1 MFRTHKVSRL
11 SELLEDPVVDLVMR
25 SDGVDRRSV
34 ELLFERVRHRRGWEP
49 ARAEGAQLL
58 PVGC

>member
-1 MFRTHKVSRL
+1 MFRTHKISRL
-11 SELLEDPVVDLVMR
+11 ADLLEDPVVDLMMR

-34 ELLFERVRHRRGWEP
+34 ELLFERVGHSRRCEP

-58 PVGC
+58 PVVC